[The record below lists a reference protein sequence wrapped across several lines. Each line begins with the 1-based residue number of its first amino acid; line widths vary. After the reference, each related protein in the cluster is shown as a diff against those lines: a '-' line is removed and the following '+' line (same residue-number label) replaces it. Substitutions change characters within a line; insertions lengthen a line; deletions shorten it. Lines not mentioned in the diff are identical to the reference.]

1 MAFFVLEWFCRGK
14 IIRKLLFV
22 QICFSVG
29 GRMAVL
35 VVRRLAL
42 HIHDAVGAAYGTPS
56 TTLFCHSFSFH
67 EMFCAK
73 P

>member
-1 MAFFVLEWFCRGK
+1 
-14 IIRKLLFV
+14 
-22 QICFSVG
+22 
-29 GRMAVL
+29 MAVL